1 MTGLAELF
9 HNADTWVLE
18 RVEEFDP
25 RPALRVLPFAA
36 AAQLLVLLRRARG
49 ALALAEAE
57 VERHVALAMNADM
70 DGARV
75 DERGRFQGVEVPGV
89 GVLVRHTKGG
99 RKGWN
104 HEGVKD
110 ALIARLADELPYS
123 GAVNEDG
130 EKVPTAGF
138 LRDVVARWYESAGA
152 AAWKVTGLKALG
164 IDPDDYS
171 QWTPPTGPDAERFT
185 VEVQ

>member
-9 HNADTWVLE
+9 HNADTWLLE

-36 AAQLLVLLRRARG
+36 AAQLLVLVRRARG

-57 VERHVALAMNADM
+57 VERHVAATMGPDM

-89 GVLVRHTKGG
+89 GVLLRHAKGG

-104 HEGVKD
+104 HDGVRGEV
-110 ALIARLADELPYS
+110 ISRMADDLPYS
-123 GAVNEDG
+123 GAVDDNG
-130 EKVPTAGF
+130 ERVPLAVVVH
-138 LRDVVARWYESAGA
+138 DVITKYAESCGYQ
-152 AAWKVTGLKALG
+152 WKVTGLRALG

-171 QWTPPTGPDAERFT
+171 QWTPPTDPDAARYT

>member
-9 HNADTWVLE
+9 HNADTWLLE
-18 RVEEFDP
+18 RIEEFDP

-36 AAQLLVLLRRARG
+36 AAQLLVLVRRARG
-49 ALALAEAE
+49 ALAMAEVE
-57 VERHVALAMNADM
+57 VERHVALAMNPDM

-89 GVLVRHTKGG
+89 GVLLRHTKGG

-104 HEGVKD
+104 HEGVRGEV
-110 ALIARLADELPYS
+110 AARLADDLPYA
-123 GAVNEDG
+123 GAVTADG
-130 EKVPTAGF
+130 ERVP
-138 LRDVVARWYESAGA
+138 LGA
-152 AAWKVTGLKALG
+152 VLVDLLDAYHECASYGWKVTGLRKLG

-171 QWTPPTGPDAERFT
+171 QWTPPTGPDAERYS